1 MAFFKEC
8 ARFDRLIRVIE
19 IKTMLKKDSW
29 MKIKSNVKKLKNIL
43 RCTCDGPKKEVRHG
57 QREDKAMLLMVTL
70 ACAGFFKQVLRSSE
84 KFKKQIF
91 EICIKGR
98 VHIFLFANWM
108 SPH

>member
-19 IKTMLKKDSW
+19 IKNHAQKGTMLKKDSW

-91 EICIKGR
+91 
-98 VHIFLFANWM
+98 
-108 SPH
+108 